1 MWPMAIQTSSVAVA
15 RRRALSLLQQ
25 VGNETPVYDVNV
37 LLGQVMRLKPAE
49 VVLRY
54 EDDLSAQQLKDFDQA
69 IRRRTQHE
77 PVAYIT
83 GTKGFR
89 RIDVLVNSSVLVPRP
104 ETELLVQ
111 VTLDLWDEV
120 GPCLVVDVGT
130 GSGAV
135 GLALAEE
142 RPTLHVLGT
151 DVSISALDVA
161 VQNAKR
167 LTLLD
172 RVCFSRTT
180 GLAGVELSDAL
191 VTANLPYIPS
201 GEISGLPPDIL
212 EWEPRTALDGG
223 ADGLTVIRLVVS
235 QLEHS
240 NAVGAIFEVGINQS
254 SAVARLLVDAGF
266 SATSIHYDLS
276 GYPRVVAALRPSES
290 VSRV

>member
-1 MWPMAIQTSSVAVA
+1 MAIQPSSVAAV
-15 RRRALSLLQQ
+15 RRQAISLLHK
-25 VGNETPVYDVNV
+25 VGNETPAYDVNV
-37 LLGQVMRLKPAE
+37 LLGKVLRLKPAE
-49 VVLRY
+49 VMLRQ
-54 EDDLSAQQLKDFDQA
+54 EDDLSSQQLEAFDQA
-69 IRRRTQHE
+69 IRRRVQHE

-151 DVSISALDVA
+151 DVSNSALDVA
-161 VQNAKR
+161 AQNAKR
-167 LTLLD
+167 LSLLD
-172 RVCFSRTT
+172 RARFSRTS
-180 GLAGVELSDAL
+180 GFAGIEISGAL

-201 GEISGLPPDIL
+201 GEISELPPDIL
-212 EWEPRTALDGG
+212 EWEPRKALDGG
-223 ADGLTVIRLVVS
+223 VDGLVVIRSVVS

-240 NAVGAIFEVGINQS
+240 NAVGAIFEVGVNQS
-254 SAVARLLVDAGF
+254 APVARLLVDAGF

-276 GYPRVVAALRPSES
+276 GYSRVVAALRPAGSI
-290 VSRV
+290 SRV

>member
-1 MWPMAIQTSSVAVA
+1 MLPMAIRGSSVAAA
-15 RRRALSLLQQ
+15 RRQALSMLHQ
-25 VGNETPVYDVNV
+25 VGNETPAFDVNV

-49 VVLRY
+49 VVLRQN
-54 EDDLSAQQLKDFDQA
+54 DALSSQQLEAFDQA
-69 IRRRTQHE
+69 IRRRIQHE

-89 RIDVLVNSSVLVPRP
+89 RLDVQVDSAVLVPRP

-151 DVSISALDVA
+151 DVSTLALDIA
-161 VQNAKR
+161 VKNAKR
-167 LTLLD
+167 LRLLD
-172 RVCFSRTT
+172 RVRFSRTN
-180 GLAGVELSDAL
+180 GLAGLDLSDVL
-191 VTANLPYIPS
+191 VTANLPYIPT
-201 GEISGLPPDIL
+201 GDISELPPDIL

-223 ADGLTVIRLVVS
+223 IDGLAVIRLVVG
-235 QLEHS
+235 QLKHS
-240 NAVGAIFEVGINQS
+240 NAVGAVFEVGINQS
-254 SAVARLLVDAGF
+254 APVARLLVDAGF
-266 SATSIHYDLS
+266 SATSIHCDLS
-276 GYPRVVAALRPSES
+276 GCPRVVAALRSSES
-290 VSRV
+290 ISRV

>member
-1 MWPMAIQTSSVAVA
+1 MAIQTSSVAVA

-49 VVLRY
+49 VVLRH

-120 GPCLVVDVGT
+120 GPFLVVDVG
-130 GSGAV
+130 AI
-135 GLALAEE
+135 L
-142 RPTLHVLGT
+142 
-151 DVSISALDVA
+151 IY
-161 VQNAKR
+161 K
-167 LTLLD
+167 LL
-172 RVCFSRTT
+172 
-180 GLAGVELSDAL
+180 
-191 VTANLPYIPS
+191 
-201 GEISGLPPDIL
+201 
-212 EWEPRTALDGG
+212 
-223 ADGLTVIRLVVS
+223 
-235 QLEHS
+235 
-240 NAVGAIFEVGINQS
+240 
-254 SAVARLLVDAGF
+254 
-266 SATSIHYDLS
+266 
-276 GYPRVVAALRPSES
+276 
-290 VSRV
+290 